1 MGSGASTTTNE
12 EGKITIEQANEE
24 AIINQL
30 KEVYKNN
37 PKQMQRLWEQISKD
51 GGGSGETKPEMT
63 AKKEASNNVNNEK
76 ATENTSTTTA
86 TENIENV
93 NNNNNNSN
101 EKVTNKAV
109 AEENTKKKIHLLI
122 IVIVLVLHLLMTL
135 KAIIIQ
141 TVLTLK

>member
-1 MGSGASTTTNE
+1 M
-12 EGKITIEQANEE
+12 
-24 AIINQL
+24 
-30 KEVYKNN
+30 
-37 PKQMQRLWEQISKD
+37 WEQISKD

-109 AEENTKKKIHLLI
+109 AEENTTKKYTSNSNSIGATSTDDVKSDNNSNRINIEIMDKITQQALNALNKLPNE
-122 IVIVLVLHLLMTL
+122 VNTAL
-135 KAIIIQ
+135 KSQ
-141 TVLTLK
+141 LEKSYKR

>member
-37 PKQMQRLWEQISKD
+37 PKQMQRMWEQISKA
-51 GGGSGETKPEMT
+51 GGGSGETKPEMI
-63 AKKEASNNVNNEK
+63 AKKEASNDVNNEK
-76 ATENTSTTTA
+76 AIENTSTTTA

-122 IVIVLVLHLLMTL
+122 VIVLVLHLLMTL